1 LYWSQPVEGEGLSSR
16 GGTIIQADGEERG
29 TNTFTC
35 QANKVCVGT
44 NKAATIRAKGG
55 NGTIIARGGDD
66 TISDGPDED
75 SIQGGPGNDTIND
88 GSSDEASTSETELLQ
103 DDAGPRY
110 GNPADVDRIFAG
122 AGQETTS
129 VFDCDTEDL
138 LDRAGDFAS
147 VAADPGGDEIVN
159 CSKKPCISAR
169 LLAAYWACSVRGT

>member
-1 LYWSQPVEGEGLSSR
+1 
-16 GGTIIQADGEERG
+16 
-29 TNTFTC
+29 
-35 QANKVCVGT
+35 VGT
-44 NKAATIRAKGG
+44 NKADTIRAKGG

-103 DDAGPRY
+103 DDAGPRH

-129 VFDCDTEDL
+129 VFNGDTEAL
-138 LDRAGDFAS
+138 LDCGGDFAS
-147 VAADPGGDEIVN
+147 VAADPRGDEIVN

-169 LLAAYWACSVRGT
+169 LLIGHAAYAALRARFQNRH